1 MNNHLI
7 EAYIEEV
14 TRRLPENKRK
24 DIKEELVTLI
34 EDQLEE
40 ENTSIKA
47 VLESLGDPKILAD
60 KYLDRTAYLIGPNYY
75 YAYIATLKLV
85 IPIVLLAISIAMLVG
100 IIFNGELNISTV
112 FEFIG
117 SLFMGALQA
126 FTWITIG
133 FAIASKTSSKHF
145 EKEKWTI
152 KDLNVQK
159 VKRKKFSKVEGLI
172 AIFFIL
178 VVLVIFNLYPD
189 VIAIHSL
196 TEQRDSVL
204 LFDLNKFN
212 DYLIWFNIAFIFSI
226 AHNFLKLIFENYK
239 PLYAY
244 IAIPL
249 KILSTAIFITII
261 LQPELLNPNFT
272 QELIAFGFS
281 SEYDWLNMIGTV
293 ILVIAILSI
302 LGLVVDI
309 IKDIYYSFKFD
320 KDFIIRLKRK
330 K

>member
-1 MNNHLI
+1 MDNQLI

-14 TRRLPENKRK
+14 IRRLPENKRE
-24 DIKEELVTLI
+24 DIKEELKSLI

-40 ENTSIKA
+40 ENSSTEK

-85 IPIVLLAISIAMLVG
+85 IPIVLLAITIGTIVG
-100 IIFNGELNISTV
+100 YIFNGGLSFSRF

-133 FAIASKTSSKHF
+133 FAIASKTSDKHF
-145 EKEKWTI
+145 EKDNWSV
-152 KDLNVQK
+152 KDLD
-159 VKRKKFSKVEGLI
+159 VKKTKSKKFSKIEGLI
-172 AIFFIL
+172 EIFLTL
-178 VVLVIFNLYPD
+178 VVLVIFNLYPE

-196 TEQRDSVL
+196 TEQKESVL
-204 LFDLNKFN
+204 IFNLDKFN
-212 DYLIWFNIAFIFSI
+212 EYLLWFNIAFALSI
-226 AHNFLKLIFENYK
+226 AHHFLKVIFERYK

-244 IAIPL
+244 IAVPL
-249 KILSTAIFITII
+249 KVLSTAIFVIVI
-261 LQPELLNPNFT
+261 LQPNLLNANFT

-281 SEYDWLNMIGTV
+281 NEHDWLNILQTI
-293 ILVIAILSI
+293 ILVIAILSVF
-302 LGLVVDI
+302 GLVI
-309 IKDIYYSFKFD
+309 ETIKDLYYSFKYN
-320 KDFIIRLKRK
+320 KDFIIRLKNK
-330 K
+330 N